1 MSETIFTKVDH
12 TLGSLTDAIEMG
24 MIGLPEIQRPF
35 VWKNAKVRNLFDSM
49 YQGFPVGYLL
59 FWENGAAE
67 DSRAIGV
74 DAKQK
79 VPQQLIVD
87 GQQRLTSLYAVIKG
101 VPVVRENYD
110 AERVEIAFNPLA
122 GKFEVADAAIKRD
135 KSFIPNI
142 STLWAK
148 DANLFEIVDTYM
160 EGLASTREITAEEKK
175 SIQGA
180 FIKLQNLSSFPFT
193 VLSLRA
199 NIDEEQ
205 VAEVFVRINSEGKQ
219 LNQADFILTLMSVFW
234 DEGRAQLE
242 AFCRDARQPT
252 AGQASPFNYLFKPDP
267 DQLLR
272 VSVNVAFRRARL
284 KSVYSVLR
292 GKDLET
298 EQFSPERR
306 HAQFELLK
314 SAQARVLNPQ
324 YWHDFLKAIRL
335 AGFRSEQM
343 ISSQVAVIFAYA
355 LYLIGRTEFHINEF
369 ELRRLV
375 AQWFFMTA
383 ITGRYSSSPETKQ
396 EFDLARLRVVQDGE
410 TFKAVLREICRTTL
424 TNDYWAITLPNDLAT
439 AAARSP
445 SMFAYF
451 AALNLLEAKALFS
464 NHKVSE
470 LMDPAIRA
478 PKSALERHH
487 LFPKAYLATS
497 VPPITDPRETNQIA
511 NFTVVEWGDNSQISS
526 KPPAVYVE
534 ELRQRFSARDL
545 ERMHRLHALPDGW
558 EHLDY
563 HEFLRQRR
571 DLMATVICEAYEKLS
586 ATRPREEAH
595 AALPVDTLVEAG
607 EGELI
612 EFKSTLRVNLHTGEK
627 DSRIELAIIRTIAG
641 FLNTT
646 GGTLVVGV
654 SDDGVPVGLAPDG
667 FPNEDR
673 INLYLVDLLKSRI
686 GAPMMLYV
694 HPRFEDYQDER
705 VLVVECQ
712 GSKSPVFVK
721 DGNVERFYIRTGAA
735 TTELTASQIQQFTK
749 QRFAA

>member
-1 MSETIFTKVDH
+1 MSETVFTKVDF
-12 TLGSLTDAIEMG
+12 TLGFLMGAIALG
-24 MIGLPEIQRPF
+24 TIGLPEIQRPF

-67 DSRAIGV
+67 DSRAIGG
-74 DAKQK
+74 KQK

-110 AERVEIAFNPLA
+110 AERIEIAFNPLA

-142 STLWAK
+142 SVVWAK
-148 DANLFEIVDTYM
+148 GADLFKIVHTYT
-160 EGLASTREITAEEKK
+160 EGLASTREISAEEMQ
-175 SIQGA
+175 SIQHA
-180 FIKLQNLSSFPFT
+180 FIKLQNLLSFPFT
-193 VLSLRA
+193 ALSLRA

-234 DEGRAQLE
+234 DAGRAQLE
-242 AFCRDARQPT
+242 AFCRDARKPA
-252 AGQASPFNYLFKPDP
+252 AGQASPFNYIFKPDP
-267 DQLLR
+267 DHLLR
-272 VSVNVAFRRARL
+272 VSINVAFRRARL

-298 EQFSPERR
+298 EQFSPDRR
-306 HAQFELLK
+306 DAQFELLK
-314 SAQARVLNPQ
+314 SSQTRVLNLQ
-324 YWHDFLKAIRL
+324 YWHDFFKAIRL

-343 ISSQVAVIFAYA
+343 ISSQVGVIFAYA
-355 LYLIGRTEFHINEF
+355 LYLIGRTEFRIDEF
-369 ELRRLV
+369 ELRQLI

-383 ITGRYSSSPETKQ
+383 ITGRYSSSPKTKQ
-396 EFDLARLRVVQDGE
+396 EFDLARLRSVEDGE
-410 TFKAVLREICRTTL
+410 TFKTVLREICRTTL
-424 TNDYWAITLPNDLAT
+424 TNDYWSITLPNDLAT

-451 AALNLLEAKALFS
+451 AALNLLDATALFS
-464 NHKVSE
+464 NHKIIE
-470 LMDPAIRA
+470 LIDPAIQAQR
-478 PKSALERHH
+478 SALERHH
-487 LFPKAYLATS
+487 LFPKAYLSTLG
-497 VPPITDPRETNQIA
+497 ITDARDTNQIA
-511 NFTVVEWGDNSQISS
+511 NFTMVEWGDNAQISS
-526 KPPAVYVE
+526 RPPVVYVE
-534 ELRQRFSARDL
+534 VLRQRFNAREL

-558 EHLDY
+558 EQLNY
-563 HEFLRQRR
+563 HEFLQQRR
-571 DLMATVICEAYEKLS
+571 DLMAAVIREAYEKLS
-586 ATRPREEAH
+586 AGRSPEELKVV
-595 AALPVDTLVEAG
+595 LPVDMLVDAG

-612 EFKSTLRVNLHTGEK
+612 EFKSTPRVNLHTGEK
-627 DSRIELAIIRTIAG
+627 DPRIELAIVRTIAG

-654 SDDGVPVGLAPDG
+654 SDDGVPLGLGSDG
-667 FPNEDR
+667 FPSEDR
-673 INLYLVDLLKSRI
+673 MNLHLVDLLNSRI
-686 GAPMMLYV
+686 GAPRMLYV
-694 HPRFEDYQDER
+694 HPRFEDYLDER

-712 GSKSPVFVK
+712 PSKSAVFVK

>member
-1 MSETIFTKVDH
+1 M
-12 TLGSLTDAIEMG
+12 DAIELG
-24 MIGLPEIQRPF
+24 TIGLPDIQRPF
-35 VWKNAKVRNLFDSM
+35 VWKNALVRNLFDSM

-74 DAKQK
+74 DGKQK

-110 AERVEIAFNPLA
+110 AARIEIAFNPLS

-135 KSFIPNI
+135 KSFIPSI
-142 STLWAK
+142 SSVWAK
-148 DANLFEIVDTYM
+148 GANLFEIVDTYM
-160 EGLASTREITAEEKK
+160 EGLASTREISAGERN
-175 SIQGA
+175 SIQRA
-180 FIKLQNLSSFPFT
+180 FIKLQNLLSFPLT
-193 VLSLRA
+193 ALSLRV

-205 VAEVFVRINSEGKQ
+205 VAEVFVRINSEGKK

-242 AFCRDARQPT
+242 AFCRAARKPT
-252 AGQASPFNYLFKPDP
+252 AGQVSPFNYLFKPDP

-272 VSVNVAFRRARL
+272 VSINVAFRRARL

-306 HAQFELLK
+306 VAQFDLMK
-314 SAQARVLNPQ
+314 SAQARVLNFQ
-324 YWHDFLKAIRL
+324 YWHDFFKAIRL

-343 ISSQVAVIFAYA
+343 ISSQVGIIFAYA
-355 LYLIGRTEFHINEF
+355 LYLIGRTEFQIDEF
-369 ELRRLV
+369 ELRQLI

-396 EFDLARLRVVQDGE
+396 EFDLARLRGVQDGG

-424 TNDYWAITLPNDLAT
+424 TNDYRAITLPNDLAT

-445 SMFAYF
+445 SMFAYL

-464 NHKVSE
+464 NHRVSE
-470 LMDPAIRA
+470 LMDPTIQAHR
-478 PKSALERHH
+478 SALERHH
-487 LFPKAYLATS
+487 LFPKTYLATLS
-497 VPPITDPRETNQIA
+497 PPITDPRDTNQIA
-511 NFTVVEWGDNSQISS
+511 NFTVIEWGDNTQISN
-526 KPPAVYVE
+526 KLPVYVDK
-534 ELRQRFSARDL
+534 LRQRFGARDL
-545 ERMHRLHALPDGW
+545 EQMHRLHALPDGW

-571 DLMATVICEAYEKLS
+571 DLMAAVIREAYEKLS
-586 ATRPREEAH
+586 AGGPSEEARVS
-595 AALPVDTLVEAG
+595 LPVDTLVEVG
-607 EGELI
+607 EGELL
-612 EFKSTLRVNLHTGEK
+612 EFKSTLRVNLHTSEK
-627 DSRIELAIIRTIAG
+627 DPRMELAIVKTIAG

-654 SDDGVPVGLAPDG
+654 SDDGEPVGLAPDG
-667 FPNEDR
+667 FPDEDR
-673 INLYLVDLLKSRI
+673 MNLYLVDLLKSRI
-686 GAPMMLYV
+686 GAPTMLYV

-712 GSKSPVFVK
+712 PSKAPVFVK
-721 DGNVERFYIRTGAA
+721 DGNIERFYIRTGAA